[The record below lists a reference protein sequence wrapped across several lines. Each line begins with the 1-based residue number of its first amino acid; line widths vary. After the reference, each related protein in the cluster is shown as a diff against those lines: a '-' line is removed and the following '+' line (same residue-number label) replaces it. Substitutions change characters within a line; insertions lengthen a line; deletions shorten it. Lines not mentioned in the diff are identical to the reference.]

1 MDTHSDRARQQSHRA
16 INKHKQRIHT
26 HPHTIPEH
34 SKHTNTEH
42 ARALSAIVQ
51 KNPPAKST
59 YSTYTHV
66 KQGNMRKRPGFLRKL
81 SVMSGGKSK
90 THKKSSTRS
99 TKETPV
105 GSDGPGPRGGGGQ
118 SGTRD
123 NGPGFQWRGRGG
135 RDKEGLANVYGKL
148 APELIFSNHE
158 LRCQIFRTE
167 YTKSSQT
174 KYRYQ

>member
-1 MDTHSDRARQQSHRA
+1 MDTHSDRARQQSHCA

-59 YSTYTHV
+59 YSTYTNV
-66 KQGNMRKRPGFLRKL
+66 KKGNMRKRPGLLRKL

-90 THKKSSTRS
+90 RTRNPELGAL
-99 TKETPV
+99 KETPV
-105 GSDGPGPRGGGGQ
+105 GRGRTRVRRGGGQ

-123 NGPGFQWRGRGG
+123 NGPGFQGEREGG
-135 RDKEGLANVYGKL
+135 
-148 APELIFSNHE
+148 
-158 LRCQIFRTE
+158 
-167 YTKSSQT
+167 
-174 KYRYQ
+174 